1 MFFENVNIM
10 SMTYLD
16 APHVISSASLEASLQ
31 ETLQRLG
38 MRPNLI
44 ESLTGIQ
51 NRRFWDAGAEPNRYA
66 AEVAQMALEQAGI
79 SKEQV
84 GVLISCSVYKDFI
97 EPSIAA
103 LVHGQLGLSPKCLNF
118 DISNACLGF
127 LNSLE
132 VAGNMIE
139 RGQIDYALIT
149 SCESAR
155 EINELTLKK
164 LAQADCTEAEFR
176 ARFATLTLG
185 SAAVAMVIA
194 RKDLAPEGHPFL
206 GGVSMAATQHSRLC
220 LGHNHDMQTD
230 ARGLLAAGVELA
242 MQTYAYADEEMNWS
256 QKEFQCYIMH
266 QVGAAHLKTLIEVG
280 QIPPERVPRIY
291 QDYGNTGSTTV
302 PLTLIKA
309 AEQGQLRRGERIAL
323 MGIGSGINCS
333 MMEIIW

>member
-10 SMTYLD
+10 GMSYID
-16 APHVISSASLEASLQ
+16 APHQIASSDLEARLQ
-31 ETLQRLG
+31 DNLQRFG

-51 NRRFWDAGAEPNRYA
+51 YRRFWDAEAEPNQYA
-66 AEVAQMALEQAGI
+66 AEVARQALDKAGL
-79 SKEQV
+79 SKDKV
-84 GVLISCSVYKDFI
+84 GVLISSSVYKDFI

-103 LVHGQLGLSPKCLNF
+103 IVHGRLELPPTCLNF
-118 DISNACLGF
+118 DVSNACLGF
-127 LNSLE
+127 LNSME
-132 VAGNMIE
+132 IAGNMIE
-139 RGQIDYALIT
+139 RGQIDYALLT

-155 EINELTLKK
+155 EINELTLER
-164 LAQADCTEAEFR
+164 LSQPDCSEAEFR

-185 SAAVAMVIA
+185 SAAVAMVLA
-194 RKDLAPEGHPFL
+194 HKDLAPEGHPFL

-242 MQTYAYADEEMNWS
+242 MKTYAYASEEMAWD
-256 QKEFQCYIMH
+256 KKDFQQYIMH
-266 QVGAAHLKTLIEVG
+266 QVGAAHLNALIEAG
-280 QIPPERVPRIY
+280 RIPPDRVPRIY

-302 PLTLIKA
+302 PLALMKA
-309 AEQGQLRRGERIAL
+309 AEQNLLVRGERVAL

-333 MMEIIW
+333 MMEMIW